1 MLKQL
6 KLEMEK
12 VDRMPEEV
20 KRAFIDFYDY
30 VMNTENLGERR
41 MLFHLLKIR
50 KLQDEVGIIPF
61 TEDRIMAAVRWVKQQ
76 DYEAWT
82 KIGYLVSLRKFYQ
95 FTYRTEPSGD
105 LKKALS
111 VKRSK
116 DHRLTD
122 KDMITREEMEKLIEA
137 SANQRD
143 KALWSVLYDSGIRHG
158 ELMDMVISDVEFDRY
173 GAILHVPITGKTGYR
188 KVRII
193 GNSVSYLREWMNVHP
208 RRTDEKAPL
217 FCRIEQ
223 HTGEKMD
230 YSNTYKALKLTC
242 RRAGIKRRIY
252 PHLFR
257 HTRATILSTGLKE
270 IPLENQMGW
279 VHGSQ
284 MTRVYIHD
292 NDKAQDMAVLKA
304 YGIQVDEEESIKENG
319 PVKCPRCFEP
329 NDEKNVFCWKCGTVL
344 SMTEARKQKEKEMQI
359 IGGMEKAKLLKE
371 GQKEIMDKLS
381 EEELSKILLGMLRK
395 LKEDGRLDEIA
406 NNL

>member
-1 MLKQL
+1 MIKQ
-6 KLEMEK
+6 LEMEMDK
-12 VDRMPEEV
+12 INRMQEEV
-20 KRAFIDFYDY
+20 KQTFLHFYDY
-30 VMNTENLGERR
+30 MMNTENLGERR
-41 MLFHLLKIR
+41 RLFHLLKVR
-50 KLQDEVGIIPF
+50 KLQEKVGILPF
-61 TEDRIMAAVRWVKQQ
+61 TEDNIMEAVRWVKNQ
-76 DYEAWT
+76 DYESWT
-82 KIGYLVSLRKFYQ
+82 KIGYLVALRKFYQ
-95 FTYRTEPSGD
+95 FTYGTEPSGN

-111 VKRSK
+111 VKRSR

-122 KDMITREEMEKLIEA
+122 KDMITREEIERLIEA
-137 SANQRD
+137 SSNQRD
-143 KALWSVLYDSGIRHG
+143 KALWSILYDSGIRHG
-158 ELMDMVISDVEFDRY
+158 ELMDMVMSDVEFDKY

-193 GNSVSYLREWMNVHP
+193 GNSVAYLREWMNVHP
-208 RRTDEKAPL
+208 RRTNNKASL

-223 HTGEKMD
+223 HIGEKMD

-242 RRAGIKRRIY
+242 RRAGINRRIY

-304 YGIQVDEEESIKENG
+304 YGIQIDEEESIEEKG

-344 SMTEARKQKEKEMQI
+344 SIAEARKQKNKEMQI
-359 IGGMEKAKLLKE
+359 VGGMEKANLLKD
-371 GQKEIMDKLS
+371 GQKEIMEQLS

-395 LKEDGRLDEIA
+395 LKEEGRLNEIA
-406 NNL
+406 DNL

>member
-6 KLEMEK
+6 RREMER
-12 VDRMPEEV
+12 VEHMPEDV
-20 KRAFIDFYDY
+20 KEIFLAFYDY
-30 VMNTENLGERR
+30 LLNTENLGERR
-41 MLFHLLKIR
+41 ILFHLLKIR
-50 KLQDEVGIIPF
+50 KMQDEVGILPF

-82 KIGYLVSLRKFYQ
+82 KIGYLIALRKFYL
-95 FTYRTEPSGD
+95 FTYRTEPLGD
-105 LKKALS
+105 LRKALS
-111 VKRSK
+111 VKRSR
-116 DHRLTD
+116 DNRLTD

-193 GNSVSYLREWMNVHP
+193 GNSVAYLREWMNVHP

-230 YSNTYKALKLTC
+230 YSNTYKALRLTC
-242 RRAGIKRRIY
+242 RRARIKRRIY

-292 NDKAQDMAVLKA
+292 NDKAQDIAVLKA
-304 YGIQVDEEESIKENG
+304 YGIQIDEEEIIKENG

-329 NDEKNVFCWKCGTVL
+329 NDGKNVFCWKCGTVL
-344 SMTEARKQKEKEMQI
+344 SIAEARKQKEKEMQVI
-359 IGGMEKAKLLKE
+359 EGMEKAQLLKE
-371 GQKEIMDKLS
+371 GQKEIMEKLS

-395 LKEDGRLDEIA
+395 LKVEGRLKEIA
-406 NNL
+406 DNL

>member
-1 MLKQL
+1 MIKQ
-6 KLEMEK
+6 LEMEM
-12 VDRMPEEV
+12 DRINRMQEEV
-20 KRAFIDFYDY
+20 KQTFLHFYDY
-30 VMNTENLGERR
+30 MMNTENLGERR
-41 MLFHLLKIR
+41 RLFHLLKVR
-50 KLQDEVGIIPF
+50 KLQEKVGILPF
-61 TEDRIMAAVRWVKQQ
+61 TEDNIMEAVRWVKNQ
-76 DYEAWT
+76 DYESWT
-82 KIGYLVSLRKFYQ
+82 KIGYLVALRKFYQ
-95 FTYRTEPSGD
+95 FTYGTEPSGN

-111 VKRSK
+111 VKRSR

-122 KDMITREEMEKLIEA
+122 KDMITREEIERLIEA
-137 SANQRD
+137 SSNQRD
-143 KALWSVLYDSGIRHG
+143 KALWSILYDSGIRHG
-158 ELMDMVISDVEFDRY
+158 ELMDMVMSDVEFDKY

-193 GNSVSYLREWMNVHP
+193 GNSVAYLREWMNVHP
-208 RRTDEKAPL
+208 RRTNNKASL

-223 HTGEKMD
+223 HIGEKMD

-242 RRAGIKRRIY
+242 RRAGINRRIY

-304 YGIQVDEEESIKENG
+304 YGIQIDEEESIEEKG

-344 SMTEARKQKEKEMQI
+344 SIAEARKQKNKEMQI
-359 IGGMEKAKLLKE
+359 VGGMEKANLLKD
-371 GQKEIMDKLS
+371 GQKEIMEQLS

-395 LKEDGRLDEIA
+395 LKEEGRLNEIA
-406 NNL
+406 DNL